1 MENKNVNELLNQI
14 SQKVLG
20 IIQYYYPGLYE
31 VGLQFIVKHNSEITL
46 KSFCTKKSIERDL
59 FEWNQALWK
68 KIVEWP
74 IELAHEMML
83 KKEHLG
89 EIHNQNEQEG
99 SEFQSIINQYAARN
113 EKVNRLFN
121 YKEEI
126 ERTVWVKLKPFKDDE
141 VIIKV
146 PRGILKHTQNQLLEI
161 QFGIKKETCVYFI
174 NDESAFLRNNSYEYP
189 IEIYVSTSLVEKMQI
204 PLSLVY
210 QLNIAYGKVMF
221 GPTIGFLL
229 GEKNQ
234 IYNPE
239 YMEKF
244 SDRLGGYEKFGGLVI
259 AFSPRSIDW
268 NKEIVYGMIYDP
280 EQKKWKYDSA
290 PIPSTL
296 YRRNFHQNKEN
307 IKQLMEITENKLF
320 NSFHYKKSDLY
331 LLQEDPEINHYIP
344 DTQLLKSVDQLIEFI
359 KDKQKVILKPVSL
372 SRGRGIYIIEQNR
385 ERLDGFILYD
395 YRNKYRVRHLLSDD
409 VTLKVLLESLSILK
423 QDYLYQTYIPL
434 LEVNERPF
442 DVRVVMQKLQ
452 TNKWECTGMECR
464 VAGENEDLT
473 NIARGGKAM
482 TLEDAIQESDKS
494 LSFSE
499 IYKHILLVC
508 QKFCDLMDKTE

>member
-1 MENKNVNELLNQI
+1 MQKKGKNTILEVVFLPIDKISMIEGKSEALAIKNNTIIRKGMVDIPPIIYNPTKFNRKKNIKAIRELSQHPNIHLINEHHHLNNKYVFEILQSQSEVAEYVQSEMEQVDSSFTFYLLGQKNSIQQWDASILYAKDLDGRIYSYEEANLFINENNLEKKNVNELLNQI

-59 FEWNQALWK
+59 FEWNQALWE

-74 IELAHEMML
+74 IELAYEMML
-83 KKEHLG
+83 KIEHLG

-99 SEFQSIINQYAARN
+99 SEFQSIINQYAASN
-113 EKVNRLFN
+113 EKANRLFN
-121 YKEEI
+121 FKEEI

-146 PRGILKHTQNQLLEI
+146 PRGILKHTLNQLLEI

-229 GEKNQ
+229 GEKTQ

-290 PIPSTL
+290 PIPSSPIS
-296 YRRNFHQNKEN
+296 K
-307 IKQLMEITENKLF
+307 KL
-320 NSFHYKKSDLY
+320 
-331 LLQEDPEINHYIP
+331 P
-344 DTQLLKSVDQLIEFI
+344 
-359 KDKQKVILKPVSL
+359 
-372 SRGRGIYIIEQNR
+372 
-385 ERLDGFILYD
+385 
-395 YRNKYRVRHLLSDD
+395 
-409 VTLKVLLESLSILK
+409 
-423 QDYLYQTYIPL
+423 
-434 LEVNERPF
+434 
-442 DVRVVMQKLQ
+442 
-452 TNKWECTGMECR
+452 
-464 VAGENEDLT
+464 
-473 NIARGGKAM
+473 
-482 TLEDAIQESDKS
+482 
-494 LSFSE
+494 SE
-499 IYKHILLVC
+499 
-508 QKFCDLMDKTE
+508 